1 MTVGWERE
9 EGKTGAVKLTEGLSV
24 LDREGVFYL
33 GDGKEAQVHVY
44 LREEY
49 DIFAGAGR
57 LRVRGGGERSG
68 RPARGAQPLT
78 FTPAPRAVSL
88 GNCARTQPCAASEPR
103 LPILPNY
110 V

>member
-68 RPARGAQPLT
+68 RPAPRRPAVDLHPGAKGRL
-78 FTPAPRAVSL
+78 AGELRADSAL
-88 GNCARTQPCAASEPR
+88 SR
-103 LPILPNY
+103 I
-110 V
+110 